1 MGSLVDPAI
10 LFFFFGVVAALLRSN
25 LEIPAPVA
33 KFLSLYL
40 LLAIGFKGG
49 ATLAESGFTRQ
60 AGIAIALG
68 VAFAA
73 LVPAWSYAI
82 LRRRVG
88 RFDASAIAA
97 AYGSV
102 SAVTFIAAVAFAE
115 RQGVQAG
122 GHMALV
128 LALMETPAVLMAIVL
143 ANRAR
148 ALAGTTASARP
159 AASLRHVLGEAFTDG
174 AHLMLLGSIVI
185 GLATGAA
192 GRASLE
198 PLIGS
203 LFKGLLLFFLLDM
216 GLVVGR
222 RLREAR
228 ALPPFLIAFAL
239 AAPPVHAG
247 LAVGA
252 AWLVGLPPGDAF
264 LLAVLVAS
272 ASYIV
277 VPAVVRYAIP
287 EANPAYYFGMAL
299 AITFPLNI
307 AAGLPLYFGW
317 VRALWPAGHG

>member
-10 LFFFFGVVAALLRSN
+10 LFFFFGVAAALARSN
-25 LEIPAPVA
+25 LEIPAPIA

-49 ATLAESGFTRQ
+49 VTLAETGFTRA
-60 AGIAIALG
+60 AGAAIALG
-68 VAFAA
+68 MAFAA
-73 LVPAWSYAI
+73 AVPAWSYAV

-88 RFDASAIAA
+88 PFDAAAIAA

-102 SAVTFIAAVAFAE
+102 SAVTFITALAYAE
-115 RQGVQAG
+115 RHGMPAG

-128 LALMETPAVLMAIVL
+128 LALMETPAVVMAIVL

-148 ALAGTTASARP
+148 ALAPPSAPAGEHARP
-159 AASLRHVLGEAFTDG
+159 AASLRHVLVEAFTDG
-174 AHLMLLGSIVI
+174 AHLMLLASILI
-185 GLATGAA
+185 GYATGAA
-192 GRASLE
+192 GRASLD
-198 PLIGS
+198 PLIGA

-228 ALPPFLIAFAL
+228 VLPPFLLVYALVAPPLHAAL
-239 AAPPVHAG
+239 ATA
-247 LAVGA
+247 A
-252 AWLVGLPPGDAF
+252 AWMVGLPPGDAF

-299 AITFPLNI
+299 AVTFPFNI
-307 AAGLPLYFGW
+307 AAGLPLYHGW
-317 VRALWPAGHG
+317 VRALWP

>member
-1 MGSLVDPAI
+1 MSSLVDPAI
-10 LFFFFGVVAALLRSN
+10 LFFFFGVLAALVRSN
-25 LEIPAPVA
+25 LEIPPPIA

-49 ATLAESGFTRQ
+49 VTLAETGFTR
-60 AGIAIALG
+60 AAAMAIALG
-68 VAFAA
+68 MAFAA
-73 LVPAWSYAI
+73 LVPAWSYAV
-82 LRRRVG
+82 LRRPVG
-88 RFDASAIAA
+88 RFDAAAIAA

-102 SAVTFIAAVAFAE
+102 SAVTFITAVAYAE
-115 RQGVQAG
+115 RQGVIAG

-128 LALMETPAVLMAIVL
+128 LALMETPAVVMAIVL

-148 ALAGTTASARP
+148 ATAGVVAEGGRQ
-159 AASLRHVLGEAFTDG
+159 AASLRHVLVEAFTDG
-174 AHLMLLGSIVI
+174 AHLMLLASILIGFLSGS
-185 GLATGAA
+185 A
-192 GRASLE
+192 GKASLD

-216 GLVVGR
+216 GLIVGR

-228 ALPPFLIAFAL
+228 VLPPFLMAFAI
-239 AAPPVHAG
+239 AAPPLHAA

-252 AWLVGLPPGDAF
+252 SWLVGLPAGDAF

-299 AITFPLNI
+299 AITFPFNI
-307 AAGLPLYFGW
+307 AVGLPLYLGW
-317 VRALWPAGHG
+317 VRALWP